1 MSSGVTTTFQSTIVR
16 AEVAPRRAS
25 VLLIGESSSVGIA
38 LREGHSVVVGRA
50 SPSDVVL
57 EDRALSRRHAR
68 LTWRGEGLFVEDLGS
83 TNGTL
88 VDGERVAQA
97 TVAPSQSLSLGGV
110 EVRVHVSRFVPSA
123 SGDRAT
129 EDFEA
134 AVAAELARGK
144 VFGRATT
151 VLAVRNA
158 SDELRASGEVE
169 WLRRLGAALRPVDR
183 VAPYARSV
191 GLVLVA
197 EVDELAVTTWVARAR
212 AAVEPAPLLFG
223 AAVAPSHA
231 DDASAL
237 VQAALGALR
246 RASLREI
253 AFAPHVRTNAERREG
268 AEASREIVI
277 ASPPMRA
284 LHATVERVARTKL
297 PVLILGE
304 TGAGKEHV
312 AHALHARS
320 PRASGPFK
328 AVNCAALPATLLEST
343 LFGHEKGAFTG
354 ATERASG
361 LFEQADGG
369 TVFLD
374 EIGELPLPA
383 QAALLRVLETKKL
396 VRVGGTKELE
406 VDVRVVAA
414 THRDLEAMVEAGTL
428 RADLLYRLD
437 ALTLEVPALRE
448 RVEDVVPLARAFL
461 SRARTQWETSA
472 IDFDDAAL
480 DALCAHDWPGNV
492 RQLKNVVE
500 RAAAMALGACITLAD
515 LPPDLARA
523 ARPEPTVVRAEE
535 ARSLADRVEAF
546 ERQILGEVLEQTG
559 GNQSEAARVLRI
571 PRRTLAHK
579 AKRLGLV

>member
-1 MSSGVTTTFQSTIVR
+1 VR
-16 AEVAPRRAS
+16 Y
-25 VLLIGESSSVGIA
+25 
-38 LREGHSVVVGRA
+38 
-50 SPSDVVL
+50 
-57 EDRALSRRHAR
+57 
-68 LTWRGEGLFVEDLGS
+68 
-83 TNGTL
+83 
-88 VDGERVAQA
+88 
-97 TVAPSQSLSLGGV
+97 
-110 EVRVHVSRFVPSA
+110 
-123 SGDRAT
+123 
-129 EDFEA
+129 
-134 AVAAELARGK
+134 
-144 VFGRATT
+144 
-151 VLAVRNA
+151 A
-158 SDELRASGEVE
+158 SDESRAPGEVE
-169 WLRRLGAALRPVDR
+169 WLQRLGAALRPVDR

-191 GLVLVA
+191 GLVLLA

-212 AAVEPAPLLFG
+212 AVVEPAPLLFG
-223 AAVAPSHA
+223 AAVAPVHG

-246 RASLREI
+246 RASLREVG
-253 AFAPHVRTNAERREG
+253 FAPRARVSAARREG
-268 AEASREIVI
+268 VEEASSAAYPADREASREIVI

-320 PRASGPFK
+320 PRARGPFK

-396 VRVGGTKELE
+396 VWVGGTKELE

-414 THRDLEAMVEAGTL
+414 THRDLEAMVEAGTF

-448 RVEDVVPLARAFL
+448 RVEDVVPLARTFL

-500 RAAAMALGACITLAD
+500 RAAAMALGARITLAD

>member
-1 MSSGVTTTFQSTIVR
+1 
-16 AEVAPRRAS
+16 
-25 VLLIGESSSVGIA
+25 
-38 LREGHSVVVGRA
+38 
-50 SPSDVVL
+50 
-57 EDRALSRRHAR
+57 
-68 LTWRGEGLFVEDLGS
+68 
-83 TNGTL
+83 
-88 VDGERVAQA
+88 
-97 TVAPSQSLSLGGV
+97 
-110 EVRVHVSRFVPSA
+110 
-123 SGDRAT
+123 
-129 EDFEA
+129 
-134 AVAAELARGK
+134 
-144 VFGRATT
+144 
-151 VLAVRNA
+151 
-158 SDELRASGEVE
+158 
-169 WLRRLGAALRPVDR
+169 
-183 VAPYARSV
+183 
-191 GLVLVA
+191 
-197 EVDELAVTTWVARAR
+197 
-212 AAVEPAPLLFG
+212 
-223 AAVAPSHA
+223 
-231 DDASAL
+231 
-237 VQAALGALR
+237 
-246 RASLREI
+246 
-253 AFAPHVRTNAERREG
+253 
-268 AEASREIVI
+268 
-277 ASPPMRA
+277 MRA

-374 EIGELPLPA
+374 EIGELPLAA
-383 QAALLRVLETKKL
+383 QAALLRVLEAKKL

-414 THRDLEAMVEAGTL
+414 THRDLEAMVEAGTF

-461 SRARTQWETSA
+461 SRARAQWETSA

-500 RAAAMALGACITLAD
+500 RAAAMALGARITLAD

-523 ARPEPTVVRAEE
+523 ARPETTVVRAEE

>member
-1 MSSGVTTTFQSTIVR
+1 
-16 AEVAPRRAS
+16 
-25 VLLIGESSSVGIA
+25 
-38 LREGHSVVVGRA
+38 
-50 SPSDVVL
+50 VL

-68 LTWRGEGLFVEDLGS
+68 LTWRGEALFVEDLGS

-88 VDGERVAQA
+88 VDGERVEQA

-123 SGDRAT
+123 SGERAT

-144 VFGRATT
+144 VFGRPTT
-151 VLAVRNA
+151 VLAVRHA
-158 SDELRASGEVE
+158 SDEVRGSGEVE
-169 WLRRLGAALRPVDR
+169 WLRRIGAALRPVDR

-191 GLVLVA
+191 GLVLLA
-197 EVDELAVTTWVARAR
+197 EVDELALTTWVARAR
-212 AAVEPAPLLFG
+212 ASVEPAPLLFG
-223 AAVAPSHA
+223 AAVAPVHG

-246 RASLREI
+246 RASLREVG
-253 AFAPHVRTNAERREG
+253 FAPRARVSAVRDREVSS
-268 AEASREIVI
+268 AADPADREASSAADADRVAPREIVI

-374 EIGELPLPA
+374 EIGELPLAA
-383 QAALLRVLETKKL
+383 QAALLRVLEAKKL

-414 THRDLEAMVEAGTL
+414 THRDLEAMVEAGTF

-461 SRARTQWETSA
+461 SRARAQWETSA

-500 RAAAMALGACITLAD
+500 RAAAMALGARITLAD

-523 ARPEPTVVRAEE
+523 ARPETTVVRAEE